1 MMDAEKAFDK
11 VAALCA
17 RQELCTSDIKKKL
30 IRWELTPPDVEKV
43 VARLISEKFIDD
55 ARFAGFFVRDKYRFN
70 KWGKDKI
77 RWQLRLKSINDEVI
91 NEALASI
98 PDEEYGSTLLQLLR
112 TKDRQLKQDD
122 SYKRKAALMRYAASR
137 GFKADDIANAL
148 THLHLVDD
156 DF

>member
-1 MMDAEKAFDK
+1 MIDVDKAFDK
-11 VAALCA
+11 IAALCA
-17 RQELCTSDIKKKL
+17 RQELCASDIRKKL
-30 IRWELTPPDVEKV
+30 FRWELPQADVEKV

-148 THLHLVDD
+148 KHLNLVDD